1 LLAICKKLQVL
12 LTMNR
17 VSRNLTRDECAEVT
31 TSTRA
36 KLAGEGYSHR
46 TVGQRFGVSQS
57 TISRVVQRYRE
68 TGAHVRCPEPRRHRA
83 TTPAQDRYL
92 K

>member
-12 LTMNR
+12 VTMNR
-17 VSRNLTRDECAEVT
+17 VSRNLSRDEYAEVA
-31 TSTRA
+31 TRA
-36 KLAGEGYSHR
+36 RLAGEGYSHR

-68 TGAHVRCPEPRRHRA
+68 TGAHVRCPGQRRHRA

-92 K
+92 R